1 LNVQLDLKIL
11 GWLLVGVG
19 AVQIAPLVAALAS
32 REPALPFVASA
43 LAAIVFGLSIG
54 LAAKPA
60 EPSMRLRDGFLVVAF
75 SWILA
80 STLGALPYLLTGT
93 LEPVDALF
101 ESIAGFT
108 TTGSTVMRDI
118 EAAPRGLLLWRSLTQ
133 WLGGMGII
141 VFAIAIVPMLGIG
154 GMQLFKAEMPGVGLD
169 KLRPRIVETA
179 RRLLFIYLA
188 FTGIAFLVYALLG
201 MSLFEALC
209 HALTTFSTGG
219 FSTRNASFAAFASP
233 ALEWAAIFFM
243 LLAGI
248 NFTLHYRLLSGQVR
262 TVAAHSELRYFLG
275 LVFGASLLVAWFV
288 AGSDWPDLT
297 TLRSAL
303 FQVVSITTTT
313 GYGSADYET
322 WPVVTSL
329 ILLALM
335 TMGGMAGSTAGGV
348 KGLRVLLL
356 RRGPAGRSHRR
367 GRGLRPGDGDLGRAD
382 LTVQRGAGL
391 RSRGPYRSLRAPA
404 LEREADPLRV
414 HDRRPPRALHGPGL
428 VPAQLLA
435 GVGDVPSSAACIR
448 VRAST
453 RIGRAVAK
461 LRRTKPSPGSPKLRP
476 SESARRARSRKKS

>member
-1 LNVQLDLKIL
+1 
-11 GWLLVGVG
+11 
-19 AVQIAPLVAALAS
+19 
-32 REPALPFVASA
+32 
-43 LAAIVFGLSIG
+43 
-54 LAAKPA
+54 
-60 EPSMRLRDGFLVVAF
+60 MRLRDGFLVVAF

-313 GYGSADYET
+313 GYGSANYET

-356 RRGPAGRSHRR
+356 A
-367 GRGLRPGDGDLGRAD
+367 RGLRNSLARMLHPHLVRPVKFAGEPIPIDVLTGIGSFVTAYFAVALLAAAIVAAAGYDLETAISAA
-382 LTVQRGAGL
+382 LT
-391 RSRGPYRSLRAPA
+391 SLSN
-404 LEREADPLRV
+404 V
-414 HDRRPPRALHGPGL
+414 GPGFG
-428 VPAQLLA
+428 A
-435 GVGDVPSSAACIR
+435 VGPTDHFAHLPSSVKLTLSACMI
-448 VRAST
+448 A
-453 RIGRAVAK
+453 GRLELFTV
-461 LRRTKPSPGSPKLRP
+461 LVLFQ
-476 SESARRARSRKKS
+476 RSFWRG

>member
-356 RRGPAGRSHRR
+356 A
-367 GRGLRPGDGDLGRAD
+367 RGLRNSLARMLHPHLVRPVKFAGEPIPIDVLTGIGSFVTAYFAVALLAAAIVAAAGYDLETAISAA
-382 LTVQRGAGL
+382 LT
-391 RSRGPYRSLRAPA
+391 SLSN
-404 LEREADPLRV
+404 V
-414 HDRRPPRALHGPGL
+414 GPGFG
-428 VPAQLLA
+428 A
-435 GVGDVPSSAACIR
+435 VGPTDHFAHLPSSVKLTLSACMI
-448 VRAST
+448 A
-453 RIGRAVAK
+453 GRLELFTV
-461 LRRTKPSPGSPKLRP
+461 LVLFQ
-476 SESARRARSRKKS
+476 RSFWRG

>member
-1 LNVQLDLKIL
+1 
-11 GWLLVGVG
+11 
-19 AVQIAPLVAALAS
+19 
-32 REPALPFVASA
+32 
-43 LAAIVFGLSIG
+43 
-54 LAAKPA
+54 
-60 EPSMRLRDGFLVVAF
+60 VAF

-356 RRGPAGRSHRR
+356 A
-367 GRGLRPGDGDLGRAD
+367 RGLRNSLARMLHPHLVRPVKFAGEPIPVDVLTGIGSFVTAYFAVALLAAAIVAAAGYDLETAISAA
-382 LTVQRGAGL
+382 LT
-391 RSRGPYRSLRAPA
+391 SLSN
-404 LEREADPLRV
+404 V
-414 HDRRPPRALHGPGL
+414 GPGFG
-428 VPAQLLA
+428 A
-435 GVGDVPSSAACIR
+435 VGPTDHFAHLPSSVKLTLSACMI
-448 VRAST
+448 A
-453 RIGRAVAK
+453 GRLELFTV
-461 LRRTKPSPGSPKLRP
+461 LVLFQ
-476 SESARRARSRKKS
+476 RSFWRG

>member
-356 RRGPAGRSHRR
+356 A
-367 GRGLRPGDGDLGRAD
+367 RGLRNSLARMLHPHLVRPVKFAGEPIPVDVLTGIGSFVTAYFAVALLAAAIVAAAGYDLETAISAA
-382 LTVQRGAGL
+382 LT
-391 RSRGPYRSLRAPA
+391 SLSN
-404 LEREADPLRV
+404 V
-414 HDRRPPRALHGPGL
+414 GPGFG
-428 VPAQLLA
+428 A
-435 GVGDVPSSAACIR
+435 VGPTDHFAHLPSSVKLTLSACMI
-448 VRAST
+448 A
-453 RIGRAVAK
+453 GRLELFTV
-461 LRRTKPSPGSPKLRP
+461 LVLFQ
-476 SESARRARSRKKS
+476 RSFWRG

>member
-19 AVQIAPLVAALAS
+19 AVQTAPLVAALAS

-60 EPSMRLRDGFLVVAF
+60 EPGMRLRDGFLVVAF

-80 STLGALPYLLTGT
+80 SGFGALPYLLTGT

-118 EAAPRGLLLWRSLTQ
+118 EAAPHGLLLWRSLTQ

-154 GMQLFKAEMPGVGLD
+154 GMQLFKAEMPGVTLD

-179 RRLLFIYLA
+179 RRLLFIYLGLSA
-188 FTGIAFLVYALLG
+188 AAFLIYALLG

-209 HALTTFSTGG
+209 HALTTLSTGG

-233 ALEWAAIFFM
+233 ALEWACIVFM

-248 NFTLHYRLLSGQVR
+248 NFTLHYRLISGQLR
-262 TVAAHSELRYFLG
+262 AVAAHSELRYFLG
-275 LVFGASLLVAWFV
+275 LVAGSTLLVAWFV
-288 AGSDWPDLT
+288 AGSEWPDLA

-356 RRGPAGRSHRR
+356 AQGLRNSLARMLHPHLVRPVKFTGEPIPVDVLTGIGSFVTAYFAVALLAAAIVAAAGYDLETSISAALTSLSNVGPGFGAVGPTDHFAHFPAGVKLTLGMCMVAGRLELFTILVLFQRSFW
-367 GRGLRPGDGDLGRAD
+367 
-382 LTVQRGAGL
+382 
-391 RSRGPYRSLRAPA
+391 RS
-404 LEREADPLRV
+404 
-414 HDRRPPRALHGPGL
+414 
-428 VPAQLLA
+428 
-435 GVGDVPSSAACIR
+435 
-448 VRAST
+448 
-453 RIGRAVAK
+453 
-461 LRRTKPSPGSPKLRP
+461 
-476 SESARRARSRKKS
+476 